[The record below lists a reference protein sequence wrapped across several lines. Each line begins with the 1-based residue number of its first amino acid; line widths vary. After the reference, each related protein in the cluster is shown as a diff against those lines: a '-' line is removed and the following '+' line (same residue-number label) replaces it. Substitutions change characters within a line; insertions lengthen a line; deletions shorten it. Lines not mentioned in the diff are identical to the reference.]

1 MLLRSAAMPAN
12 AAAAGDSPLV
22 QALKLA
28 RTLTAGRPRMSGN
41 ESVADMQGATRR
53 IKYVLDT
60 LVAQVAS
67 LDAHGVAAAFLT
79 LLEDTAEVEAA
90 GWVEGWDAAGVSAAE
105 AVTHFVGLVRGRFQ
119 PAGGDHVV
127 ASSLLR
133 LRQTGPLQD
142 FDTFVIE
149 WFRLYNRAH
158 GTLYKA
164 LDNGDDVMMT
174 TLFLQSLA
182 DQSMAQAV
190 LIDPAPKSPQKALEA
205 IRSRRVFARARPAAA
220 AAAPP
225 AGTFAAVAA
234 APPAGTFAA
243 VAARQFF
250 DPSRLRKADGI
261 PDALIQQRMDGRLCL
276 WCGEAGHQRRHCER
290 RKAEQPPVIPES
302 FRKAAPK

>member
-28 RTLTAGRPRMSGN
+28 RTLTAGRPRLSGN

-53 IKYVLDT
+53 VKYVLDT

-90 GWVEGWDAAGVSAAE
+90 GWVEEWDAAGVSATD

-158 GTLYKA
+158 GTLYKS
-164 LDNGDDVMMT
+164 LGNGDDVMMT

-205 IRSRRVFARARPAAA
+205 VRSRRVFARARPAAA
-220 AAAPP
+220 AAAL
-225 AGTFAAVAA
+225 
-234 APPAGTFAA
+234 PAGTFAA